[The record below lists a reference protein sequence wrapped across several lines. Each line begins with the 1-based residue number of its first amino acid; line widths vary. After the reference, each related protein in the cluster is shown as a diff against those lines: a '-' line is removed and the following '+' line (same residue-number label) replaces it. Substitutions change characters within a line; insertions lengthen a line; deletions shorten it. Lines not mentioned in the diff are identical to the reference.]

1 MFWFCGGHGQCAE
14 GNGGEPGAGLDVGS
28 ILGSGG
34 GDPRLEAA
42 SAAWLARYLKGDES
56 VDTGPGFEFRSDDG
70 TYRVAPRYPVL
81 PGKTVKGRGSGT
93 LAISPGATSGGATS
107 ASAAATGAVNV
118 PVTVRRAGQLLG
130 PPKVTITYTGTGTPG
145 TPGTTRIFA
154 QLVNLDRGVVVGNQ
168 SAPIP
173 VRLDGR
179 RHTISRRLVPIASTA
194 RAGARYQLQLVA
206 GSAIWARQR
215 ATGTLNAARIS
226 VELPVASRAGL
237 GRRGKRCST
246 ARRFGVV
253 LPRGL
258 RRQIVGGRVVYRGKR
273 VARFRAGGKGGRF
286 RFPAAAQGKQRLRLV
301 LKLADGRTVKRTGTA
316 WLCGAAF

>member
-42 SAAWLARYLKGDES
+42 SAAWLAHYLKGDES

-70 TYRVAPRYPVL
+70 KYRVAPQYPVL
-81 PGKTVKGRGSGT
+81 PGKPVKGRGSGT
-93 LAISPGATSGGATS
+93 LAISPGATSGGAT
-107 ASAAATGAVNV
+107 AATAAAAGAIDV

-145 TPGTTRIFA
+145 TTRVFA

-168 SAPIP
+168 SLP
-173 VRLDGR
+173 VPVTLDGK

-194 RAGARYQLQLVA
+194 KAGARYQLQLVA
-206 GSAIWARQR
+206 GSAIWAGQR
-215 ATGTLNAARIS
+215 ATGTLQASRIS
-226 VELPVASRAGL
+226 VELPVASRSGL
-237 GRRGKRCST
+237 GARGRRCST
-246 ARRFGVV
+246 ARRFAVV
-253 LPRGL
+253 LPRKL
-258 RRQIVGGRVVYRGKR
+258 RRQIVSGRVLLHGKR
-273 VARFRAGGKGGRF
+273 VARFGPGGKGGRF
-286 RFPAAAQGKQRLRLV
+286 RFARSAQGKQALRLV
-301 LKLADGRTVKRTGTA
+301 LQLSDGRTVKRTGSA
-316 WLCGAAF
+316 FLCGPGS